1 MAEFRIGRLKYTWKG
16 EWSSGNVYF
25 PDDVVNYGGKVY
37 VCLRE
42 HNSESGGGFYAD
54 LAATVPG
61 TVPPEPAPRWEQM
74 MDGYAWQGDWQSEI
88 PYSLNDLVKYGGIVY
103 RCTTQHT
110 SDSLFGVDS
119 TLEPTYGL
127 ENDISNWT
135 ILAKTEDWKLE
146 WINNQPYRINDIVK
160 YGGIIYRCITAH
172 ISAATIS
179 LGLEADQSKWEIVHS
194 GIEYRST
201 WSSPN
206 RYRLND
212 VVKYGARVYICTTY
226 HDASGQFDPGK
237 WTVYAPGL
245 EFDSLWENV
254 TSYQIGDVVKYGGY
268 SYVAINFNQ
277 AQEPST
283 SPSDWEL
290 LSIGYNLR
298 GDYSNTTSYIIG
310 DVVRRNG
317 YLYACL
323 ADVTGADPTNT
334 VYWEVVNTS
343 MKWRAAWTTAV
354 AYELGDVVTFDLF
367 AYQCLQRHTSTVNDR
382 PDLPAAAI
390 YWALFSQ
397 GDINNRL
404 RTQGDLKIYGVTEDG
419 STIGSTR
426 LPIGT
431 SGKILKS
438 LSNLPDWYN
447 FNETTKVYYVS
458 TDGVDAA
465 DRGTSLNS
473 PWRTVRYACQN
484 ITGPATIFIKTGY
497 YEEILPISLPAGVAL
512 VGDELR
518 GTTIS
523 PAPGYETSNMFY
535 VRNACGI
542 RNMTLTGLS
551 GSLGPLN
558 QYLTRRP
565 TAGAYVSLDPGSGTN
580 DSSVWI
586 TSRSPYIQNVTTFGY
601 GCVGMKVDGNLH
613 DGGNRSIVANDFTQ
627 VLSDGIGAWV
637 TNQGRSELVSVFS
650 YYGHIGYL
658 AENGGKIR
666 ATNGNSS
673 YGTYGCVSEG
683 VSLAETP
690 ITGTVNNRYTEAIVA
705 SAFSDQAGDQILIL
719 EYEHCGQD
727 YVGAGTSYFFTGAG
741 TGASATAVTRN
752 GGVSQV
758 RIYTPGDSSQAGGGG
773 YLNVINNAQAGDNFS
788 ITLSASDSNTF
799 TNYQDMR
806 LVINS
811 GTGSGQY
818 GRIAAYDS
826 SSKLAHIATEDT
838 GAMIITSSSSSTN
851 QFRGAGDFISYGNNS
866 WAIGPGQRIVFTG
879 TAFGGVALNTTY
891 VIANIVAGVGS
902 ETFWEI
908 EDTLGNPITLSTA
921 TGTMQMHFLGYNHVA
936 GFSNEPVLD
945 TTTQYSIEPRV
956 VFDEPISGIRAQGRA
971 TVVAGKITLIKI
983 WDCGSG
989 YTVAPTVTLTDP
1001 NNTSDAVLQARI
1013 NNGVLG
1019 PVNWVSRGNNYQ
1031 TTSTRVTISGG
1042 GYADRFQLG
1051 DTLRLSGVSFLPGP
1065 GDNLTITGINDVVY
1079 KVITVENVSGTAPSL
1094 EMTLQ
1099 ISPNLGIE
1107 ESPAHGTTVTIRQ
1120 KYSQVRLTGHDFLDI
1135 GTGNFVGTDYPD
1147 LYKEYDFVPAPENEV
1162 YEVGGGRVFYTST
1175 DQDGNFR
1182 VGELFKVEQATGTV
1196 TISASLFNLGGLEE
1210 LRLGGV
1216 TVGGTGTVVREFSTD
1231 ATFTADSNNIVSTQR
1246 AIKAYITS
1254 RISGGS
1260 SDAFTTILTAG
1271 VIIVGPNLIS
1281 TTTGDKIEMDAKVNF
1296 NAPPAGSLLAMNYFA
1311 SSWDSNLELQE

>member
-25 PDDVVNYGGKVY
+25 PDDVVNYSGKVY

-146 WINNQPYRINDIVK
+146 WVNNQPYRINDIVK

-179 LGLEADQSKWEIVHS
+179 LGLEADQAKWEIVHS

-226 HDASGQFDPGK
+226 HDASGQFDPSK
-237 WTVYAPGL
+237 WTIYAPGL
-245 EFDSLWENV
+245 EFDSLWVNV

-298 GDYSNTTSYIIG
+298 GDYSNATSYIIG

-323 ADVTGADPTNT
+323 ADATGVDPTNT

-343 MKWRAAWTTAV
+343 MKWRAAWATAV

-367 AYQCLQRHTSTVNDR
+367 AYQCLQRHTSTVTDR

-465 DRGTSLNS
+465 NRGTSLNS

-601 GCVGMKVDGNLH
+601 GCIGMKVDGNLH
-613 DGGNRSIVANDFTQ
+613 DGGNKSIVANDFTQ

-658 AENGGKIR
+658 AENGGRIR

-741 TGASATAVTRN
+741 TGANATAVTRN

-773 YLNVINNAQAGDNFS
+773 YVNVINNAQAGDNVS

-799 TNYQDMR
+799 TNYNGMR
-806 LVINS
+806 IIIVS

-818 GRIAAYDS
+818 GYIQAYDDS
-826 SSKLAHIATEDT
+826 TKVATIYKESDNTPGWDHI
-838 GAMIITSSSSSTN
+838 
-851 QFRGAGDFISYGNNS
+851 
-866 WAIGPGQRIVFTG
+866 
-879 TAFGGVALNTTY
+879 
-891 VIANIVAGVGS
+891 
-902 ETFWEI
+902 
-908 EDTLGNPITLSTA
+908 
-921 TGTMQMHFLGYNHVA
+921 A
-936 GFSNEPVLD
+936 GFSIEPILD

-956 VFDEPISGIRAQGRA
+956 TFTSPPSGIQAQGRA

-1031 TTSTRVTISGG
+1031 TTSTRVTISGSG
-1042 GYADRFQLG
+1042 FADRFQLG

-1079 KVITVENVSGTAPSL
+1079 KVITVENVSGTAPVL
-1094 EMTLQ
+1094 DMTLQ

-1120 KYSQVRLTGHDFLDI
+1120 RYSQVRLTGHDFLDI

-1162 YEVGGGRVFYTST
+1162 YEAGGGRVFYTST

-1281 TTTGDKIEMDAKVNF
+1281 TTTGDKIEIDTKVNF

-1311 SSWDSNLELQE
+1311 SSWDSDLELQQ